1 MALDQSFFKR
11 HALEVSRDLLGK
23 ILCVSDPETGNIVCG
38 TINETEAYHGYED
51 DASHGHKKKTPRCSV
66 MYETVGHSYVYFTYG
81 MHFMLNLTSF
91 EDDFPSAVLIRSVLV
106 PEDEK
111 IRDLMAINRFA
122 KPFVELS
129 GYQKK
134 NLVNGP
140 GKVTAAFKIDK
151 RLNGL
156 KLESEQGIWVEDRGV
171 IAPKEAVQVTPRI
184 GIDYATNS
192 KLWPWRFVY

>member
-1 MALDQSFFKR
+1 MILDQKFFKR

-23 ILCVSDPETGNIVCG
+23 TLCVADPDTGDVVCG
-38 TINETEAYHGYED
+38 IINETEAYHGYED

-91 EDDFPSAVLIRSVLV
+91 EYEFPSAVLIRSVI
-106 PEDEK
+106 PAEEK
-111 IRDLMAINRFA
+111 DRDFMAINRFNLPYE
-122 KPFVELS
+122 KLS
-129 GYQKK
+129 SYQKK
-134 NLVNGP
+134 NITNGP
-140 GKVTAAFKIDK
+140 GKITAAFKIDK

-156 KLESEQGIWVEDRGV
+156 VLNKNSGIWVEDRGV
-171 IAPKEAVQVTPRI
+171 VVPNEAVQVTPRI

>member
-1 MALDQSFFKR
+1 MILDQKFFKR

-23 ILCVSDPETGNIVCG
+23 TLCVADPDTGDVVCG
-38 TINETEAYHGYED
+38 IINETEAYHGYED

-91 EDDFPSAVLIRSVLV
+91 EHEFPSAVLIRSVLV

-111 IRDLMAINRFA
+111 GRDLMAQNRF
-122 KPFVELS
+122 KLPYVDLS
-129 GYQKK
+129 TYQKK
-134 NLVNGP
+134 NLTNGP
-140 GKVTAAFKIDK
+140 GKITAAFRIDK
-151 RLNGL
+151 RLNGVPL
-156 KLESEQGIWVEDRGV
+156 NEKGGIWVEDTGV
-171 IAPKEAVQVTPRI
+171 VVPEESIQVTPRF